1 MAEPVQWSL
10 GPSCAVPLA
19 SWTHP
24 AISHHFIFPNPL
36 AAWLFPPTI
45 KYVWDKSTGKTFL
58 LFFFSHF
65 PCKAMLQIL
74 FHFAL
79 KNSLR
84 CPCGRASRCNRGPLL
99 LAEKNSQSD
108 QCPFLLTQLTVTQKW
123 QNNLCPWSI
132 RQKLKT

>member
-10 GPSCAVPLA
+10 GPSYAGPLA

-58 LFFFSHF
+58 LFFYSHF
-65 PCKAMLQIL
+65 LCKAMLQIL

-79 KNSLR
+79 KNIPVMPTRKSL
-84 CPCGRASRCNRGPLL
+84 
-99 LAEKNSQSD
+99 KV
-108 QCPFLLTQLTVTQKW
+108 QLG
-123 QNNLCPWSI
+123 SSAAG
-132 RQKLKT
+132 